1 MFFHLMT
8 PYQFLSNIGY
18 YVRAIFFS
26 DEKKGEYVY
35 PIIDN
40 SFICQ
45 YCKYAKLKTSDFQ
58 SILRNCHNIIV
69 SDSSPID
76 LILGII
82 AIQLYA
88 ASKMENADGFT
99 AANYRQRICDCLGM
113 DTSDWQNWV
122 KDNQDYVWSRYYTWC
137 VNESFLIDNPCR
149 SREGK
154 DRYVQ
159 YPKVHSA
166 QVLNR
171 EDLKRFAAEFIA
183 KGVIPNEDLS
193 QDELWNILGF
203 PTNNL
208 TNRAQRI
215 IDSSWESAKKQ
226 IFQYYLS
233 WDGEYS
239 DARKV
244 AKRVEKSSYILRV
257 TQEGDE
263 WVLDICNESQR
274 IKQFPLSPT
283 TNIFNGL
290 KPYYTFK
297 RPNSIIFQKDPSY
310 EDYTETRYLNE
321 NDEGIAL
328 FVNTSNGFH
337 EQDVIQRFGMNA
349 LVKLNPKR
357 YPQFYTTEKRPYR
370 LYGGL
375 RISRDMPNYLLD
387 APPILDLDKDLRF
400 YIDDKPYQGLSGYN
414 RLPLEIG
421 VHKIK
426 IPGYKS
432 IGIHI
437 VDHDI
442 KDIAPWDDNPKWF
455 VDNKKARM
463 WDVDFQ
469 QGQIVGLDYHAYSS
483 DGTISSTG
491 SVLYRWCMAQQYNKN
506 IHSEVQN
513 VAIRMLNIPE

>member
-1 MFFHLMT
+1 MT
-8 PYQFLSNIGY
+8 ARLLYNLGD
-18 YVRAIFFS
+18 YVRKYFFT

-35 PIIDN
+35 PIIDS
-40 SFICQ
+40 SFINQ
-45 YCKYAKLKTSDFQ
+45 YCHYAGLEKSNFLLSLGHDKAVFLTD
-58 SILRNCHNIIV
+58 
-69 SDSSPID
+69 DSPIEVV
-76 LILGII
+76 LGII

-99 AANYRQRICDCLGM
+99 AANYRQRICECLGI

-122 KDNQDYVWSRYYTWC
+122 KDNQDYVWSRYYAWC
-137 VNESFLIDNPCR
+137 EDESFLIDNPCR

-183 KGVIPNEDLS
+183 KGIVPNEDLT

-203 PTNNL
+203 PSNNL
-208 TNRAQRI
+208 TNRARRI
-215 IDSSWESAKKQ
+215 IESSWGSAKKQ

-239 DARKV
+239 DARKTT
-244 AKRVEKSSYILRV
+244 KRAEKSSCILRLI
-257 TQEGDE
+257 QEEDE
-263 WVLDICNESQR
+263 WILDICNEIQR
-274 IKQFPLSPT
+274 VKQIPLFPT
-283 TNIFNGL
+283 TNIFNEL

-297 RPNSIIFQKDPSY
+297 RPNTILFEKDPLY

-321 NDEGIAL
+321 NDESIAL
-328 FVNTSNGFH
+328 FVNTSKGFH

-414 RLPLEIG
+414 RLPLGIG

-437 VDHDI
+437 VAPDI
-442 KDIAPWDDNPKWF
+442 KDFAPWNNNPRWL
-455 VDNKKARM
+455 VDNKKARV

-483 DGTISSTG
+483 NGTASSTG
-491 SVLYRWCMAQQYNKN
+491 SVLYRWCKAQQSNKA
-506 IHSEVQN
+506 IQPGEPN
-513 VAIRMLNIPE
+513 VAIRMLNIQK